1 MRKLTFL
8 CLLLIALATGFAL
21 YGHHVVYRFP
31 ALTID
36 PGVKALSH
44 QHQNSWFASASG
56 AYFKTGQGEQLRA
69 FEPQVTLRL
78 QINAAVDTLS
88 LEVENIHPQAQL
100 KVEGIEAGQ
109 LQETSNGLSRTI
121 STSPLLADTDIFLQ
135 WQFPQ
140 KSSYRFVA
148 IGDTGGDR
156 ELNWGLKRAA
166 ELGADF
172 VLHLG
177 DAYYDI
183 SEHAQVGNYLNRSSV
198 PVYTAN
204 GNHDFQGP
212 QGNVIEAFLQDV
224 GPLNASFRLL
234 GHCFINLDTGAFMYP
249 AGKGERSA
257 LLAAEIVNHR
267 HNPSQCSDY
276 VVFTHKPMVVEFE
289 AVFPQQDHALHSWHA
304 RPLIRQLQQL
314 GQVTVLAG
322 HIHNDFEFEQDGMKT
337 YVTGSGLAHR
347 DLLTGKKNAKV
358 LVGEIS
364 DGQPLTLE
372 WAYNEMPLEYHCS
385 KRLHRA
391 FLKDA
396 NPLAEVFDKCQA
408 DK

>member
-1 MRKLTFL
+1 MRTLTFL
-8 CLLLIALATGFAL
+8 FLLLIALATGFTL
-21 YGHHVVYRFP
+21 YGHHAIYRFP

-36 PGVKALSH
+36 PGIKALSH
-44 QHQNSWFASASG
+44 QHQNKWIVSASG
-56 AYFKTGQGEQLRA
+56 AYFKTAQGEQLRA

-78 QINAAVDTLS
+78 QIQTAVDTLR
-88 LEVENIHPQAQL
+88 LEVENIHPQARL
-100 KVEGIEAGQ
+100 KVEGIETGQ
-109 LQETSNGLSRTI
+109 LQETSNGLNRTI
-121 STSPLLADTDIFLQ
+121 SISSLLTDTHVFLQ

-140 KSSYRFVA
+140 KNSYRFVA

-156 ELNWGLKRAA
+156 ELSWGLKRAA

-177 DAYYDI
+177 DAYYDV
-183 SEHAQVGNYLNRSSV
+183 SEHAQVGMYLNRSSV

-224 GPLNASFRLL
+224 GPLNARFHLL

-249 AGKGERSA
+249 SGKGERSA

-267 HNPSQCSDY
+267 RNPSQCSDY
-276 VVFTHKPMVVEFE
+276 IVFTHKPMVLEFE
-289 AVFPQQDHALHSWHA
+289 AKFPQQDHALHSWHA
-304 RPLIRQLQQL
+304 RPLISQLQQL
-314 GQVTVLAG
+314 EQVTILAG
-322 HIHNDFEFEQDGMKT
+322 HIHSDFEFEQDGMKT

-347 DLLTGKKNAKV
+347 DLLTGKKKAKV
-358 LVGEIS
+358 LVGEITT
-364 DGQPLTLE
+364 GQPLTLE

-396 NPLAEVFDKCQA
+396 NPLAEVFDKCQS